1 MKHDSNPSG
10 ILLRVMLVSGG
21 LDIVAPKELQDEKL
35 KALGLTDEE
44 GFEYEAMVQILNKV
58 SSKKRVKL
66 LQACVANTLTPT
78 QMMDL
83 RDDYHE
89 SMSKIVDY
97 LKEHPESKQEISPE
111 QALDKLVG
119 KDI

>member
-1 MKHDSNPSG
+1 MV
-10 ILLRVMLVSGG
+10 LLPEGNSENTR
-21 LDIVAPKELQDEKL
+21 EKL
-35 KALGLTDEE
+35 NALGLTDEE

-83 RDDYHE
+83 RDDSQE
-89 SMSKIVDY
+89 SMSKMLDY
-97 LKEHPESKQEISPE
+97 LKEHPESRQEISPE
-111 QALDKLVG
+111 EVLDKLVG